1 MLRHAQGRLPELI
14 PLLEGSGGSTVGS
27 VYRSALAVAYAQAGL
42 LDEASAIVDEL
53 TSDDLGGVAWNFTWL
68 ASLVALAE
76 AAELT
81 ANTGAAVALTAALE
95 PYRGRLADLP
105 QAVIAPVDLAL
116 AQLALVTGDKRRAA
130 EIAAV
135 AVAASRERGTVVFL
149 ARELV
154 RLAAAGGDGHP
165 VGPLVAEALSI
176 GERTGA
182 LLVRQEAA
190 RYGLVESVSLA
201 PSPYA

>member
-1 MLRHAQGRLPELI
+1 M
-14 PLLEGSGGSTVGS
+14 VGS
-27 VYRSALAVAYAQAGL
+27 VYRSALAVAYAQGGR

-53 TSDDLGGVAWNFTWL
+53 TRDDLGGVSWNFTWL

-81 ANTGAAVALTAALE
+81 GNIDAAVALTVALE

-116 AQLALVTGDKRRAA
+116 AQLALVSGDHQRAA
-130 EIAAV
+130 ETAAR
-135 AVAASRERGTVVFL
+135 AIEASRERGTVVFL

-154 RLAAAGGDGHP
+154 RLAAAGGGGFP
-165 VGPLVAEALSI
+165 VETLMTEAVSI
-176 GERTGA
+176 SDRTGA
-182 LLVRQEAA
+182 LLVRQEAE
-190 RYGLVESVSLA
+190 RYGLLESVSLA